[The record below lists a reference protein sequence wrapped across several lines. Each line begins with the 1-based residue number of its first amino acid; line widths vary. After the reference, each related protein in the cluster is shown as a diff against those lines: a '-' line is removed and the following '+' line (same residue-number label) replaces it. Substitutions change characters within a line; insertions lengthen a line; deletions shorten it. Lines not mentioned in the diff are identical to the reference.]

1 MRTAD
6 MLRFGKPAQGRT
18 EAMGFNPFKSALDI
32 GGGLLGAG
40 KKGFELASGQSGVQI
55 RDVPDAPTELPGS
68 TTRDLAAGQ
77 YAQSL
82 AQQQA
87 FGDTLHA
94 RATGGGGPSPAEIE
108 AQNRM
113 RERLAYAQSL
123 AASARGANRLSA
135 GRTAIREGY
144 GATGALESDLQ
155 ATRANEQLNA
165 EGSYANYLAGLSGQS
180 QEQQQLGQRDQES
193 LLDADLRNRGL
204 RLDRDIA
211 RANVGQRRAERGGDY
226 FKDLTTSA
234 AKFIGAG

>member
-1 MRTAD
+1 
-6 MLRFGKPAQGRT
+6 
-18 EAMGFNPFKSALDI
+18 MGFNPFSSALDI
-32 GGGLLGAG
+32 GKGLFGAG
-40 KKGFELASGQSGVQI
+40 KKGFELASGQSGIQV
-55 RDVPDAPTELPGS
+55 RDVPDAPTDLPGS
-68 TTRDLAAGQ
+68 STRDLAAGQ

-82 AQQQA
+82 GQQQA

-155 ATRANEQLNA
+155 ATRAAEQLNA
-165 EGSYANYLAGLSGQS
+165 EGTYSDYLAGLSGQS
-180 QEQQQLGQRDQES
+180 QQQQQIGQRDQES

-204 RLDRDIA
+204 RVQRDLG
-211 RANVGQRRAERGGDY
+211 RADIGQRRAERGSDY
-226 FKDLTTSA
+226 FQDLVGTA
-234 AKFIGAG
+234 AKFAGAG